1 MNFNV
6 EITGTWEPIA
16 EIDDDF
22 QFEFNL
28 LLKNLLIHP
37 N

>member
-6 EITGTWEPIA
+6 EITGTWGEPIA

-22 QFEFNL
+22 QFESTYF
-28 LLKNLLIHP
+28 
-37 N
+37 